1 MRLGSDGRSHF
12 VEVPVFVLFEA
23 TIDKGVDVRL
33 VEGKVVEI
41 ANEQDAAYN
50 INQ

>member
-1 MRLGSDGRSHF
+1 MRLRSDGRGHL
-12 VEVPVFVLFEA
+12 VEMPVFVLFEA
-23 TIDKGVDVRL
+23 TVDEGVDVSL
-33 VEGKVVEI
+33 VEGEVVEI